1 MIDEGE
7 MDELIGTA
15 DDIISAMEVVRKYNI
30 SYQTLNHYT
39 NFGLLNAV
47 RKRGS
52 GNKRFYNAAEV
63 EGNLNKIDELKG
75 KGYPLKIIAKMLNN
89 TH

>member
-1 MIDEGE
+1 
-7 MDELIGTA
+7 MDEIISTT

-52 GNKRFYNAAEV
+52 GNKRFYKSTEV

>member
-1 MIDEGE
+1 M
-7 MDELIGTA
+7 
-15 DDIISAMEVVRKYNI
+15 DDIISAVEVVKRFNI

-39 NFGLLNAV
+39 NFGLLNAI

-52 GNKRFYNAAEV
+52 GNRRFYKPAEV
-63 EGNLNKIDELKG
+63 EHNLNKIDELKG

-89 TH
+89 DTPNDVQGAEV

>member
-1 MIDEGE
+1 MNEIITA
-7 MDELIGTA
+7 MD
-15 DDIISAMEVVRKYNI
+15 VVRKFNI

-47 RKRGS
+47 KKRGS
-52 GNKRFYNAAEV
+52 GNKRFYLVTEV
-63 EGNLNKIDELKG
+63 EKNLNKIDELKG

-89 TH
+89 IQ